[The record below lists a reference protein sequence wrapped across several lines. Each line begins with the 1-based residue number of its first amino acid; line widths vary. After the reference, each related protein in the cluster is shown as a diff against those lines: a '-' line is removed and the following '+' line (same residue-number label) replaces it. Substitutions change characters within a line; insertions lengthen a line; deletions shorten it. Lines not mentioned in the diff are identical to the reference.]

1 MEDNKKNIKNDNAII
16 STENKNALL
25 SDLKN
30 FSVYW
35 AVKALI
41 SLFEEAAQF
50 MSAKVLP
57 RINYNREVSAQ
68 SNK

>member
-1 MEDNKKNIKNDNAII
+1 MEDNKKNIKKDNAIV

-35 AVKALI
+35 AVKALR
-41 SLFEEAAQF
+41 SLFEGAAQF
-50 MSAKVLP
+50 ISAKVLP
-57 RINYNREVSAQ
+57 RIRSEERRVGTEC
-68 SNK
+68 

>member
-1 MEDNKKNIKNDNAII
+1 MEDNKKNIKKDNAIV

-35 AVKALI
+35 AVKSLR
-41 SLFEEAAQF
+41 SLFEGAAQF
-50 MSAKVLP
+50 ISAKVLP
-57 RINYNREVSAQ
+57 RINYDGSIQ
-68 SNK
+68 

>member
-1 MEDNKKNIKNDNAII
+1 MEDNKKIVKEKYAII
-16 STENKNALL
+16 SAENKNALL

-35 AVKALI
+35 AVKALRC
-41 SLFEEAAQF
+41 LFAEAAQF
-50 MSAKVLP
+50 ISRKVLP
-57 RINYNREVSAQ
+57 RINYDGEVSAQ

>member
-1 MEDNKKNIKNDNAII
+1 MEDNKKINKKDNAIV

-35 AVKALI
+35 AVKALR
-41 SLFEEAAQF
+41 SLFEGAAQF
-50 MSAKVLP
+50 ISAKVLP
-57 RINYNREVSAQ
+57 RINYDGEVSAQ

>member
-1 MEDNKKNIKNDNAII
+1 MEDNKKNIKKDNAIV

-41 SLFEEAAQF
+41 SLFEGAAQF
-50 MSAKVLP
+50 ISAKVLP
-57 RINYNREVSAQ
+57 RINYDVEVSAQ

>member
-1 MEDNKKNIKNDNAII
+1 MEDNKKNIKKDNSII

-57 RINYNREVSAQ
+57 RINYDREVSAQ

>member
-1 MEDNKKNIKNDNAII
+1 MEDNKKNIKKDNSII

-57 RINYNREVSAQ
+57 RINYKREVLAQ

>member
-1 MEDNKKNIKNDNAII
+1 MEDNKKINKKDNAIV

-35 AVKALI
+35 AVKALR
-41 SLFEEAAQF
+41 SLFEGVAQF
-50 MSAKVLP
+50 ISRKVLP
-57 RINYNREVSAQ
+57 RINYDGEVTAQ

>member
-1 MEDNKKNIKNDNAII
+1 MEDNKKNIKKDNAII
-16 STENKNALL
+16 STANKNALL

-35 AVKALI
+35 DVKALI
-41 SLFEEAAQF
+41 SLLEEAAQI

-57 RINYNREVSAQ
+57 RINYDGEVSAQ

>member
-1 MEDNKKNIKNDNAII
+1 MEDNKKIVKEKYAII
-16 STENKNALL
+16 SAENKNALL

-35 AVKALI
+35 AVKALRC
-41 SLFEEAAQF
+41 LFAEAAQF
-50 MSAKVLP
+50 ISAKVLP
-57 RINYNREVSAQ
+57 RINYDGEVSAQ

>member
-1 MEDNKKNIKNDNAII
+1 MEDNKKINKKDNAIV

-35 AVKALI
+35 AVKALR
-41 SLFEEAAQF
+41 SLFEGAAQF
-50 MSAKVLP
+50 ISRKVLP
-57 RINYNREVSAQ
+57 RINYDGEVTAQ